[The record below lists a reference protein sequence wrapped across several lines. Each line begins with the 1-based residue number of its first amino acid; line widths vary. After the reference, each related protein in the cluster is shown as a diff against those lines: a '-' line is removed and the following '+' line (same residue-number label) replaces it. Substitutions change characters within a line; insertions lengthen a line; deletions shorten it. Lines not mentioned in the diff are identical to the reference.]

1 MSEHTRKHRDFI
13 QNITIAL
20 LFVSAVLLFAQTQ
33 IYGLGVHTGSFL
45 SGSDLS
51 VDIAAPNQTE
61 AALTAPVR
69 VVATSAF
76 GRYGSMALTTDSDSF
91 EPLRGLL
98 EQALLSAQDYRASNG
113 HSFFNA
119 LKSTSIYYD
128 FLVPLPLPVLAEL
141 VRADAEESVSARRL
155 ILAGEGDGVS
165 LYLWDDAAGY
175 YRCDTALSPEILEQ
189 TVNQYELGNAF
200 FAFESSDP
208 YVQSVSPYSLFLD
221 PEPVLPELSISIPL
235 SDSDRLLLSLGF
247 NPNTQ
252 Y

>member
-51 VDIAAPNQTE
+51 MDIAAPNQTE

-113 HSFFNA
+113 QSFFNA

-141 VRADAEESVSARRL
+141 VRADAEESVSPA
-155 ILAGEGDGVS
+155 V
-165 LYLWDDAAGY
+165 
-175 YRCDTALSPEILEQ
+175 
-189 TVNQYELGNAF
+189 
-200 FAFESSDP
+200 
-208 YVQSVSPYSLFLD
+208 
-221 PEPVLPELSISIPL
+221 
-235 SDSDRLLLSLGF
+235 
-247 NPNTQ
+247 
-252 Y
+252 